1 MKNFSYNKRVRNQ
14 NIKPN
19 RKKTPYADFQQ
30 AQKDWHVPYNVRLFM
45 CSHVTTD
52 AIIEMFVCARDG
64 VTGWRNGGPSLTGK
78 TEQEEQTPY

>member
-1 MKNFSYNKRVRNQ
+1 
-14 NIKPN
+14 
-19 RKKTPYADFQQ
+19 
-30 AQKDWHVPYNVRLFM
+30 M
-45 CSHVTTD
+45 CSNVTTD

>member
-1 MKNFSYNKRVRNQ
+1 
-14 NIKPN
+14 
-19 RKKTPYADFQQ
+19 
-30 AQKDWHVPYNVRLFM
+30 M

-78 TEQEEQTPY
+78 TEQEEQTPLLAGPNQRDLQGRQRRKRDVKGKRK